1 MTTTTIILILSVAV
15 AVLTVV
21 VAVMVWLFVRKN
33 RELKKKNEVI
43 IREIYHSQNIIER
56 AVKHGVSRAALLTA
70 LLAWLLPQTAGAT
83 HVDDTWKY
91 QVSLN
96 GSNTIRI
103 QVPVYDQEGADC
115 WVSNGNLKV
124 TWDGVTKTCFHWQRN
139 GDTDSDSK
147 DIYIHF
153 STEVGGSFDITQGN
167 SGSHFT
173 MTQGGDYERLI
184 YRNGDGNTYTV
195 YAVWRVPYDM
205 LGKKLTFSWDV
216 ERDGNSRSKEKVSGL
231 NDEEIVMPS
240 APTVIHPQVTMSTM
254 SYSEAGKLELPWFMA
269 SDKIT
274 SLRYQ
279 YTDAYGIE
287 VREDLS
293 TKDNNGKIYLDATV
307 PHDNFT
313 IVVSYKDAD
322 NYDISNVSS
331 TTQNLAMIHAPVGLT
346 ATQLD
351 DGKAKVKVQ
360 LDWHVRFPSTDDLAA
375 SDFFEV
381 QRSLTGQEADFVT
394 LGTVPVVI
402 DAKDPHFTYTDST
415 IVSALVAEHL
425 TGGSSLTNLTYRVRR
440 MITQSWGWNHNC
452 AQRVETSVSG
462 LHLLRLKNYTATLT
476 DERSYSV
483 RVNWEYGSEPNAV
496 WDSRAK
502 LMMEVTMR
510 NNAGELVD
518 TKTYELSEDERNA
531 RQKTIDLSRTCV
543 KYDIRM
549 YVDPGTSP
557 LRSWDQP
564 DAIRIASVADWNT
577 FRSKV
582 QEAKGQ
588 YDVNAILCTD
598 ISTTASCGD
607 NGYPYRGT
615 FDGNGHTLT
624 VNIST
629 GNQYEAPFKFVKDA
643 TFRNLRTAGT
653 IKSSQK
659 FIGGIAARTDGNVVI
674 ENCRSSVTI
683 DGRISGDATNGGLVA
698 VYGGGGQLTITD
710 CLFDGVFTGYN
721 SFANGGFVGWSDG
734 KINIV
739 NGHFA
744 PSKIETRYTGCR
756 TWARMRDN
764 KNLTVTNSHF
774 TKSYDES
781 TTALHIIRSKADW
794 TVFRDSVQNALGKKD
809 VNALLDADLS
819 LTNDDIIG
827 YIDDY
832 NSCSYRGTFDG
843 NGHTL
848 NITLNKE
855 SHLFALFLDVTAS
868 TTIKNLRV
876 TGTVNGYYDVAALV
890 GNCSIDCTDLNID
903 HVHVSANV
911 TASATPAG
919 GFVGYV
925 NVNRKNCQINITDC
939 LYDGK
944 LTTNNWSPQTAGC
957 FIGNTDNPKD
967 RYGWHQ
973 TRVYERSSAQ
983 GPGKTGYGMNMWHGA
998 SGSIWAT
1005 RPWSDTDCCLSSH
1018 DFQEVPEDCRNITD
1032 QDTVIVRMNASM
1044 PGQWEKDGSGNA
1056 VPIISMTGARLLAA
1070 LGPCWQM
1077 TGGTVI
1083 PKTATV
1089 SVNPSALPDFYH
1101 EGTGRIDKVA
1111 HAETRQSSVVLTW
1124 TVDGGVVDY
1133 FRVYRRVEG
1142 TTEWGEP
1149 IADQIDKMGYED
1161 TTVSPLLKYEYKVVA
1176 VADCEGLHTSE
1187 TDVVKGSCKNTG
1199 RVSGYVRMNDGT
1211 SVAGIEVEIVPEGHS
1226 SDKTTVT
1233 TDDNGYFVADELS
1246 YYGGQSIT
1254 YTVTPVSG
1262 DNIKLERGSMPVTFD
1277 NKSNDETLPE
1287 FTITSGHRFSGY
1299 VMYEGTSIPVKGA
1312 RFRVDGHD
1320 VHNAAGDLVETA
1332 YDGSFSFR
1340 VLGGTRRIQAVMDG
1354 HTFTDGGYYKGSAGH
1369 NFTDDVAQIYFYDA
1383 TKVRLAGRVVGGD
1396 DQGSLPLQNN
1406 LSRNNLGDDLTMV
1419 FTLEG
1424 DNTSWLIYDNLN
1436 PTLSERT
1443 DSIMHTG
1450 GKHKT
1455 KYTVYR
1461 KRMEVKPDSVTGEY
1475 ELLLPPV
1482 RWKVQQV
1489 YCKGYATLFQDGQV
1503 SEVVDL
1509 TDCLN
1514 PRDSICEGY
1523 YTDVDEQTIYS
1534 PHETANAR
1542 YSRIYH
1548 APVEITYRQLGYD
1561 SFDYFGDR
1569 TYYATALDGTKA
1581 EVPLV
1586 YEGKIVAY
1594 KDSIVGYKDVITGYK
1609 DATTGNT
1616 IVFDENETHTPKLT
1630 ATDGVYTTARGWD
1643 ESTNSVYYEYYT
1655 YENLFDG
1662 DVNTKWNYYKYPAWF
1677 EFKTDKPVSVK
1688 QYTMT
1693 TVKYNGSSAGSCPKS
1708 WTLKARVDETD
1719 AWKTISA
1726 YEDGHM
1732 TDSEVKAFNFDVADQ
1747 GFYQYFRLE
1756 VTAPIRSNDNSQLA
1770 ELSLTCRGKEG
1781 IVPVPV
1787 YETQPI
1793 IEKFPITVGGV
1804 LYTFGHPVFSVERK
1818 YPIEISVG
1826 ERYIYNNDTRTGR
1839 EDRVSVGGGTVT
1851 VHNGMK
1857 NGLDQETVELNAEG
1871 QGIFYLMAE
1880 ATPRLLTG
1888 DDALRTVT
1896 MTLTQDGTTYEA
1908 EPLRGYVLNL
1918 FATGEGKDVLA
1929 SGTPLLIDIL
1939 RDPPGS
1945 GSSATLSKGSTL
1957 KLSYEVEMQFKGG
1970 LTLEFG
1976 YGTALDT
1983 YNGVVA
1989 AGKENGTI
1997 NGTDLTNLFSLDVIF
2012 SGAGKKAYA
2021 YTMNV
2026 DEDITTSSAPNMT
2039 GADADLYIGVVQNTV
2054 VTPMS
2059 TIRAIP
2065 DAMYQQMLGSKG
2077 GSIKGGTSQGDSITV
2092 KSKYGSMVEIAQG
2105 IGADGSLYHLV
2116 RDVSLGYGPQVTSQ
2130 FIHSQ
2135 KYITT
2140 ELLPKLVQEIRDLL
2154 FTGTRDEAVALANTT
2169 GKAVYWSKVAA
2180 DHKDFGTTGAYE
2192 MIKPTGKTG
2201 LKDEVLEKYNNMVL
2215 WIEMIMT
2222 NEREKLWAYDKVAN
2236 YDVDGGAAVTH
2247 SESFE
2252 SEYSQSQYISYPFTT
2267 ADYFETDGQSWK
2279 DRLSAAAGALLSQ
2292 PGLVSA
2298 ANALAKLINDKAN
2311 ATRKDDDNNV
2321 QRVHISFFG
2330 NDFQFGLKPVAEYS
2344 SIGTYGSQNNYSRK
2358 ESFNIVMGSKSH
2370 LSVDVFRVLT
2380 ETTDTTKVKDVSWLD
2395 VYHNVN
2401 FNEWAEIMK
2410 NHVKDGI
2417 SYEGVNY
2424 SKTIYPR
2431 SFVYRTRGGAT
2442 ANPWENARYTI
2453 AYQPGTLLD
2462 ERTKKIENP
2471 KITADRQSV
2480 SGVPYGETARFTI
2493 YLTNDSEDPEA
2504 AGRSLTTYTLYADDS
2519 SNPYGA
2525 KITCDGKPLDTDG
2538 RKIILSPGEVVTK
2551 VIEVSGG
2558 NAFDLEGLTIGI
2570 ASEEDWRQIY
2580 DELSLD
2586 VHYLHQAGPVNISLP
2601 GDKWVMNTNAQ
2612 YDKDRGWFMPV
2623 IIDGFDRHQ
2632 HNFDHIELQY
2642 KESLRGDDAWTNLCS
2657 YYADEALMKA
2667 ASGER
2672 EMIPENGNIEAHF
2685 YGEGTV
2691 MEKAYDLRAVL
2702 YCRNGNSFL
2711 TTASPI
2717 VSGVKD
2723 TRRPQLFGTP
2733 EPKDGLLGIGDNI
2746 IFNFTED
2753 IEYNYLN
2760 AITNFEVKGEV
2771 NKDNVSEAVSL
2782 QFTGNGSVESE
2793 AQRNFSGKDL
2803 TIDLMIC
2810 PDETGRDMP
2819 LFSHGTNGKKL
2830 QLWLT
2835 SDRKLKAIIDDQTF
2849 VSTDTIV
2856 KGGFT
2861 QVALSI
2867 SQADSIL
2874 TFYNG
2879 GKTIGQAKLTE
2890 PYNGTGRLIFGRTN
2904 ETDRSQSTFYSGR
2917 MMEARLWYRA
2927 MTGGEVGT
2935 TYGSRRLSGY
2945 EMGLVDY
2952 YPMNEGS
2959 GDYAVDHTQGANAQ
2973 LMGASWAMP
2982 RGWSLRLDNDGVA
2995 LKQQALARTAEQDYT
3010 MMFWF
3015 KTADA
3020 DGTLVSNGEG
3030 VANEAGAQNRFWL
3043 GFDDGTLAFRSN
3055 GMTVEAGSGY
3065 NDDQWHHY
3073 AMTVNRARGV
3083 ANIYVDQ
3090 ALKATFAPD
3099 SIGGISGGTPYI
3111 GACVLTA
3118 TDNTA
3123 NAPARSPLAAPTAA
3137 TGNIV
3142 DIGSLHADY
3151 VAQDGDVLTG
3161 TLGTNV
3167 KISVADG
3174 ATITF
3179 NGVTIKFPNTHTRTW
3194 AGITCSGDAT
3204 IVLSGENT
3212 VKGINAGYPGIHIAK
3227 GKTLTIKGDGSLT
3240 VSGTAGI
3247 GGGEELDCGNIV
3259 IEAGTINASGYNG
3272 GACIGGGKYGSCG
3285 NITITGGNITAEP
3298 GGGQGAGIGS
3308 GHYASCGN
3316 INITGGIINA
3326 TGDYNAAGIGGGWNG
3341 SCGDIT
3347 ITDGVTSLTAT
3358 KGEGATNSIGAGKN
3372 GSVGTI
3378 TIGGT
3383 VYSDGITESPYTFA
3397 PVKGISLNKTSTT
3410 LTVGSSETL
3419 TATVIPDNATDKSV
3433 TWATS
3438 NASVATVA
3446 DGMVTAVGPG
3456 TATITVTTV
3465 DGGYTATCTVT
3476 VTQPTTGVTLNKVNT
3491 TLAVGSTE
3499 TLTATVYPT
3508 DATDKSVTWKTSNAA
3523 VATVAN
3529 GTVTGVAP
3537 GIATITVTSSNGSTA
3552 TCEVTV
3558 IQPTTGVTLNK
3569 TSITLTA
3576 GSTERLT
3583 ATVAPDN
3590 ATDKSVTW
3598 TTSNANVA
3606 TVTDGVVYAVNA
3618 GTATITVTTTDGA
3631 KTATCEVIVRGTI
3644 VGQLTGNLDELC
3656 MFQQALPLTLIK
3668 AYATKSPQGDEAGLL
3683 TYLSFD
3689 RQERQKD
3696 NSIETVAYPWSKKI
3710 YLDDMGE
3717 VRYELD
3723 PVTKQATSTPVR
3735 DYVFV
3740 LSQDE
3745 VLRHITSE
3753 TAAPVVPYEELT
3765 NLKFSFAGKDNQ
3777 VLVGIDELTQ
3787 RINHRNI
3794 YVTLRDVEDKNGN
3807 AMASPQTACYYVNS
3821 SSLQWLANRVTR
3833 TVAYGAGEELYF
3845 GVENKSATSRT
3856 YTIENCPKWLTLD
3869 KYSDVVPAQDM
3880 VLVTAMVNPS
3890 LNVGSYDE
3898 IIYLTDEDGVK
3909 EPLYLSLTVEGE
3921 QPEWAEGISGDLLQ
3935 HSMNIAGRVLVN
3947 DEIDIDSRDIVGAFG
3962 RDGQCHGYA
3971 NISYSALTGE
3981 SNLYLTVYDNQASG
3995 RDLYFKLW
4003 QYSTGRELVLTPPAP
4018 ITFQN
4023 GTVLGTDE
4031 PVLFK
4036 AGTEY
4041 VQTFDLAAGW
4051 NWVSFNVAS
4060 EKLFNLGTLLDGL
4073 PWKEGDVLTDMN
4085 SDATLIYR
4093 DGHWLVSGGASV
4105 TSLSQKNAYAI
4116 MVHEPVKFPIA
4127 GNVIKQL
4134 DMRTIELKQGWNGI
4148 GYTPMLNL
4156 PIETALSDYYDK
4168 AQPGDVIKSHDQFA
4182 YFTVTGGVGRW
4193 KGSLEYMK
4201 PGEGYML
4208 LRKAESAT
4216 SFVYPFYEPGSTFI
4230 DEWSYSTARA
4240 AAPAR
4245 AKATMSVSAV
4255 VEGVEMQEG
4264 DRLVAFADGEVVGAA
4279 TAVSGET
4286 ADHTEPLYL
4295 SIEGDK
4301 QQGIWFAI
4309 ERDGEIVA
4317 ATSEQMTFTANAVI
4331 GSPDEPTKISF
4342 VQTDREDGKWY
4353 TVSGIQLLK
4362 QPTRSGVYIFNGKK
4376 VVIK

>member
-1 MTTTTIILILSVAV
+1 MMRGRLLRLAQDKPWQ
-15 AVLTVV
+15 VLGVLLLFS
-21 VAVMVWLFVRKN
+21 WLVP
-33 RELKKKNEVI
+33 
-43 IREIYHSQNIIER
+43 Y
-56 AVKHGVSRAALLTA
+56 G
-70 LLAWLLPQTAGAT
+70 AWAT
-83 HVDDTWKY
+83 HVDDAWKY

-115 WVSNGNLKV
+115 WVTNGNLKV
-124 TWDGVTKTCFHWQRN
+124 TWDGTTKTCFHWQRN

-147 DIYIHF
+147 DIYVHF

-173 MTQGGDYERLI
+173 MTQGGDYERQI
-184 YRNGDGNTYTV
+184 YRNNDGNTYTV

-216 ERDGNSRSKEKVSGL
+216 ERDGNSRSREKVSGL
-231 NDEEIVMPS
+231 NDVEIEMP
-240 APTVIHPQVTMSTM
+240 AAATVIHPQVTMSTM

-360 LDWHVRFPSTDDLAA
+360 LDWRVRFPSTDDLAA

-394 LGTVPVVI
+394 IGTVPVVI
-402 DAKDPHFTYTDST
+402 DAKDPHFAYTDST
-415 IVSALVAEHL
+415 IVNALIAEHL
-425 TGGSSLTNLTYRVRR
+425 TSGSSLPNLTYRVRR

-452 AQRVETSVSG
+452 AQRVETAVSG

-557 LRSWDQP
+557 LRSWDLP
-564 DAIRIASVADWNT
+564 DAMRIASAADWNT

-582 QEAKGQ
+582 QEAQGQ
-588 YDVNAILCTD
+588 YDVNAILCAD
-598 ISTTASCGD
+598 ISTVASCGD
-607 NGYPYRGT
+607 GNYPYRGT

-653 IKSSQK
+653 ITSSQK
-659 FIGGIAARTDGNVVI
+659 FIGGIVGQANGNVVI

-683 DGRISGDATNGGLVA
+683 SSTVSGDATNGGIVA
-698 VYGGGGQLTITD
+698 VKTTNGQLTITD
-710 CLFDGVFTGYN
+710 CLFDGAFTGSNCY
-721 SFANGGFVGWSDG
+721 ANGGFVGWGDG
-734 KINIV
+734 KIVIV
-739 NGHFA
+739 NSHFA
-744 PSKIETRYTGCR
+744 PSKIETQYSGCR
-756 TWARMRDN
+756 TWARMRN
-764 KNLTVTNSHF
+764 SANLTVTNSHF

-781 TTALHIIRSKADW
+781 TTNLYVIRSKADW
-794 TVFRDSVQNALGKKD
+794 KTFHDAVWNAMGEKD
-809 VNALLDADLS
+809 VNAVLDADLS
-819 LTNDDIIG
+819 LTTSDISYSG
-827 YIDDY
+827 D
-832 NSCSYRGTFDG
+832 YRGTFDG

-848 NITLNKE
+848 TIDFDRDDE
-855 SHLFALFLDVTAS
+855 FGLFHRVTSS
-868 TTIKNLRV
+868 TTIRNLRV
-876 TGTVNGYYDVAALV
+876 TGKVKGRFYYAALV
-890 GNCSIDCTDLNID
+890 GKCRDKCTDLNID
-903 HVHVSANV
+903 HVRVSADLSSNIEHNGNM
-911 TASATPAG
+911 G
-919 GFVGYV
+919 GFVGRV
-925 NVNRKNCQINITDC
+925 EKGTKVNITDC
-939 LYDGK
+939 LYDGNFV
-944 LTTNNWSPQTAGC
+944 TTLDFKAC
-957 FIGNTDNPKD
+957 FIAFGEQPNFYD
-967 RYGWHQ
+967 WHQ
-973 TRVYERSSAQ
+973 TRVYEHS
-983 GPGKTGYGMNMWHGA
+983 TGDDGGMYSMNNYIGQSPHNGGWNA
-998 SGSIWAT
+998 
-1005 RPWSDTDCCLSSH
+1005 WSDNDVCLSSH
-1018 DFQEVPEDCRNITD
+1018 NSKIGFEKVPEDCRNITD

-1070 LGPCWQM
+1070 LGPCWQL

-1187 TDVVKGSCKNTG
+1187 TGVVKGSCKNTG

-1211 SVAGIEVEIVPEGHS
+1211 SVAGIEVEIVPEGHEGN
-1226 SDKTTVT
+1226 KTTVT

-1254 YTVTPVSG
+1254 YTVTPVSR

-1277 NKSNDETLPE
+1277 AKSNDEQLPE
-1287 FTITSGHRFSGY
+1287 FIVTSGHRFSGY

-1514 PRDSICEGY
+1514 PRDSIFEGY

-1548 APVEITYRQLGYD
+1548 APVEITYRQLNYD

-1581 EVPLV
+1581 EVPL
-1586 YEGKIVAY
+1586 AY
-1594 KDSIVGYKDVITGYK
+1594 Q
-1609 DATTGNT
+1609 
-1616 IVFDENETHTPKLT
+1616 
-1630 ATDGVYTTARGWD
+1630 
-1643 ESTNSVYYEYYT
+1643 
-1655 YENLFDG
+1655 
-1662 DVNTKWNYYKYPAWF
+1662 
-1677 EFKTDKPVSVK
+1677 DK
-1688 QYTMT
+1688 
-1693 TVKYNGSSAGSCPKS
+1693 A
-1708 WTLKARVDETD
+1708 
-1719 AWKTISA
+1719 
-1726 YEDGHM
+1726 
-1732 TDSEVKAFNFDVADQ
+1732 EV
-1747 GFYQYFRLE
+1747 LH
-1756 VTAPIRSNDNSQLA
+1756 
-1770 ELSLTCRGKEG
+1770 
-1781 IVPVPV
+1781 
-1787 YETQPI
+1787 
-1793 IEKFPITVGGV
+1793 
-1804 LYTFGHPVFSVERK
+1804 YTFGHPVFSVARK

-1826 ERYIYNNDTRTGR
+1826 ERYIYNNDARTGMV
-1839 EDRVSVGGGTVT
+1839 DRVSVSGGTVT

-1857 NGLDQETVELNAEG
+1857 NGLDQETVELDADG
-1871 QGIFYLMAE
+1871 KGAFYMMVE
-1880 ATPRLLTG
+1880 ATPRLLT
-1888 DDALRTVT
+1888 DKDALRTVT

-1908 EPLRGYVLNL
+1908 EPLQGYVLNL

-1945 GSSATLSKGSTL
+1945 GSSATLSKGSAL
-1957 KLSYEVEMQFKGG
+1957 KLAYDVDMQFKGG

-2012 SGAGKKAYA
+2012 SGAGKKGYA

-2026 DEDITTSSAPNMT
+2026 DEDITTSSAPNMV
-2039 GADADLYIGVVQNTV
+2039 GADADLYIGVVQNMV
-2054 VTPMS
+2054 VQPMS
-2059 TIRAIP
+2059 TIRAIT
-2065 DAMYQQMLGSKG
+2065 DEMYQKMLAREG
-2077 GSIKGGTSQGDSITV
+2077 GSINVGTTNGDSIMV

-2105 IGADGSLYHLV
+2105 TGADGSLYHLV
-2116 RDVSLGYGPQVTSQ
+2116 RDVSLGYGPQMDSH

-2140 ELLPKLVQEIRDLL
+2140 ELLPRLAQEIRDLL

-2201 LKDEVLEKYNNMVL
+2201 LKDEVLQKYNNMVL
-2215 WIEMIMT
+2215 WIEMIMV

-2236 YDVDGGAAVTH
+2236 YDVDGGAAVNH
-2247 SESFE
+2247 SEAFE

-2311 ATRKDDDNNV
+2311 ATKEDDDHNV

-2358 ESFNIVMGSKSH
+2358 ESFNLVMGSKSH

-2417 SYEGVNY
+2417 SYEGIDY
-2424 SKTIYPR
+2424 SKAIYPR

-2493 YLTNDSEDPEA
+2493 YLTNDSEYPEA

-2601 GDKWVMNTNAQ
+2601 GDKWVMNTYAQ

-2711 TTASPI
+2711 TSASPI

-2782 QFTGNGSVESE
+2782 QFTGQGSVESE

-2803 TIDLMIC
+2803 TIDLMIR

-2867 SQADSIL
+2867 SQADSTL

-2982 RGWSLRLDNDGVA
+2982 RGWSLRLENEGVA
-2995 LKQQALARTAEQDYT
+2995 LTQQALARTAEQDYT

-3020 DGTLVSNGEG
+3020 DGTLVSNGSGEKD
-3030 VANEAGAQNRFWL
+3030 EAGAENRFWL

-3090 ALKATFAPD
+3090 TLRATFSPD
-3099 SIGGISGGTPYI
+3099 SLGGISGGTPVI
-3111 GACVLTA
+3111 GGCVA
-3118 TDNTA
+3118 GITDNTA
-3123 NAPARSPLAAPTAA
+3123 NAPARASLAAPTAE
-3137 TGNIV
+3137 TGNTV
-3142 DIGSLHADY
+3142 DLATLTDDY
-3151 VAQDGDVLTG
+3151 EAKDGDVLTG
-3161 TLGTNV
+3161 TLGANV
-3167 KISVADG
+3167 KISIADG
-3174 ATITF
+3174 ATVTL
-3179 NGVTIKFPNTHTRTW
+3179 NGVIVNGTDNGSYRW
-3194 AGITCSGDAT
+3194 AGINSEGNAT
-3204 IVLSGENT
+3204 IILEGTNS
-3212 VKGINAGYPGIHIAK
+3212 VKGFYNKYPGIHIAT

-3240 VSGTAGI
+3240 ASSNGYACGIGCGYEGINAGNIVIEGGTITATGGYGCAGI
-3247 GGGEELDCGNIV
+3247 GGGIHGSSCGDITITGGYIDATGGYYNTG
-3259 IEAGTINASGYNG
+3259 AGAAGIGSGN
-3272 GACIGGGKYGSCG
+3272 YGSSCG
-3285 NITITGGNITAEP
+3285 NITITGGTITA
-3298 GGGQGAGIGS
+3298 
-3308 GHYASCGN
+3308 
-3316 INITGGIINA
+3316 TGGN
-3326 TGDYNAAGIGGGWNG
+3326 NSSAGIGGGVSG

-3347 ITDGVTSLTAT
+3347 ITDGVTSVTAK
-3358 KGEGATNSIGAGKN
+3358 KGNYAPNSIGAG
-3372 GSVGTI
+3372 GGGTSGTV
-3378 TIGGT
+3378 TIGGIVT
-3383 VYSDGITESPYTFA
+3383 GNITESPYTYA
-3397 PVKGISLNKTSTT
+3397 PVHPVTDVSLNKTSTK
-3410 LTVGSSETL
+3410 LIVGSSETL
-3419 TATVIPDNATDKSV
+3419 TATITPTNATNKNV
-3433 TWATS
+3433 TWKTS
-3438 NASVATVA
+3438 NADVATVA
-3446 DGMVTAVGPG
+3446 DGTVTAVGPG
-3456 TATITVTTV
+3456 TATITVTSV
-3465 DGGYTATCTVT
+3465 DGPSATCT
-3476 VTQPTTGVTLNKVNT
+3476 
-3491 TLAVGSTE
+3491 
-3499 TLTATVYPT
+3499 
-3508 DATDKSVTWKTSNAA
+3508 
-3523 VATVAN
+3523 
-3529 GTVTGVAP
+3529 
-3537 GIATITVTSSNGSTA
+3537 
-3552 TCEVTV
+3552 VTV

-3569 TSITLTA
+3569 TNTTLA
-3576 GSTERLT
+3576 VGSTEMLT
-3583 ATVAPDN
+3583 ATVYPPN

-3598 TTSNANVA
+3598 TTSNAAVA
-3606 TVTDGVVYAVNA
+3606 TVADGVVTGVAP
-3618 GTATITVTTTDGA
+3618 GTATITVTSSDGS
-3631 KTATCEVIVRGTI
+3631 TATCEVTVIHPVTGVSLNTTSITLIMGSIERLTATIAPANATDKSVAWTTSNANVAMVTDGIVTAVAPGTATITVITNDGGKTATCI
-3644 VGQLTGNLDELC
+3644 VTVTIEGLVSDLTGNIDELC

-3668 AYATKSPQGDEAGLL
+3668 AYATKSPQGDEAGLM

-3696 NSIETVAYPWSKKI
+3696 NDIETVAYPWSKKI
-3710 YLDDMGE
+3710 YLDDRGE

-3723 PVTKQATSTPVR
+3723 PVTKQVTSTPVR
-3735 DYVFV
+3735 DYLFV
-3740 LSQDE
+3740 AAQDE
-3745 VLRHITSE
+3745 ILRHITNE

-3765 NLKFSFAGKDNQ
+3765 NLKFSFSGKDNQ

-3787 RINHRNI
+3787 RINRRNI

-3821 SSLQWLANRVTR
+3821 SSLQWVANRVAR
-3833 TVAYGAGEELYF
+3833 TVAYGAGEGIYL
-3845 GVENKSATSRT
+3845 GVENKSATSYT

-3869 KYSDVVPAQDM
+3869 TYSDVVPAQDM

-4031 PVLFK
+4031 PVLFR

-4093 DGHWLVSGGASV
+4093 SGHWLVSGGASV

-4208 LRKAESAT
+4208 LRKTDANT

-4264 DRLVAFADGEVVGAA
+4264 DRLVAFADGEMVGTA

-4295 SIEGDK
+4295 SIEGDA
-4301 QQGIWFAI
+4301 QTGIWFAI

-4353 TVSGIQLLK
+4353 TVSGIQLPK
-4362 QPTRSGVYIFNGKK
+4362 RPTQSGVYIFNGKK
-4376 VVIK
+4376 VVVK

>member
-1 MTTTTIILILSVAV
+1 MSMNTKRRMMRGRLLRLAQDKPWQALMTSGGSAR
-15 AVLTVV
+15 
-21 VAVMVWLFVRKN
+21 W
-33 RELKKKNEVI
+33 
-43 IREIYHSQNIIER
+43 S
-56 AVKHGVSRAALLTA
+56 AALLLA
-70 LLAWLLPQTAGAT
+70 LFAWLMPQGAWAT

-173 MTQGGDYERLI
+173 MTQGGDYERQI
-184 YRNGDGNTYTV
+184 YRNNDGNTYTV

-205 LGKKLTFSWDV
+205 LGKTLKFTWDV
-216 ERDGNSRSKEKVSGL
+216 ERDGNSRSREKVSGL
-231 NDEEIVMPS
+231 NDVEIDMP
-240 APTVIHPQVTMSTM
+240 AAATVVHPQVTMSTM

-287 VREDLS
+287 VREDLP
-293 TKDNNGKIYLDATV
+293 TKDNSGTIYLDATV
-307 PHDNFT
+307 PHDNFA

-360 LDWHVRFPSTDDLAA
+360 LDWHVRYPSTDDLAA

-415 IVSALVAEHL
+415 IVGALVAEHL

-452 AQRVETSVSG
+452 AQRVQTSVSG

-483 RVNWEYGSEPNAV
+483 RVNWDYANEPNAV

-502 LMMEVTMR
+502 LMMVVTMR

-518 TKTYELSEDERNA
+518 TKTYELTDEERSA
-531 RQKTIDLSRTCV
+531 RTKTIDLSRTCV

-557 LRSWDQP
+557 LRSWDLP
-564 DAIRIASVADWNT
+564 DAMRIASVADWNT
-577 FRSKV
+577 FVNKV
-582 QEAKGQ
+582 KEANGQ
-588 YDVNAILCTD
+588 YDVNAVLCAD
-598 ISTTASCGD
+598 ITTSNYCGAD
-607 NGYPYRGT
+607 GATYRGT

-624 VNIST
+624 FNRSGWT
-629 GNQYEAPFKFVKDA
+629 SQYIAPFRLVRDA
-643 TFRNLRTAGT
+643 TIRNLHTAGT
-653 IKSSQK
+653 IGSNQK
-659 FIGGIAARTDGNVVI
+659 FIGGIVGQADGNVVI
-674 ENCRSSVTI
+674 ENCQSSVN
-683 DGRISGDATNGGLVA
+683 ISSTVNGDATNGGIVA
-698 VYGGGGQLTITD
+698 VKTANGQLTITD
-710 CLFDGVFTGYN
+710 CLFDGSFTGSSCY
-721 SFANGGFVGWSDG
+721 ANGGFVGWGDG
-734 KINIV
+734 KIVIV

-744 PSKIETRYTGCR
+744 PSKIETQYTGCR
-756 TWARMRDN
+756 TWARMRDSN
-764 KNLTVTNSHF
+764 NLSITNSHF

-781 TTALHIIRSKADW
+781 TSDLYIIRSKDDW
-794 TVFRDSVQNALGKKD
+794 TTFKNAAKSANGKKD
-809 VNALLDADLS
+809 VNGLLDTDLS
-819 LTNDDIIG
+819 LTNADMIG
-827 YIDDY
+827 SYY
-832 NSCSYRGTFDG
+832 EYAYRGTFDG

-848 NITLNKE
+848 NFTLE
-855 SHLFALFLDVTAS
+855 SSETYALGLFRYVTGSA
-868 TTIKNLRV
+868 TFKNLRV
-876 TGTVNGYYDVAALV
+876 TGSVKSSYDNNHTVSTLV
-890 GNCSIDCTDLNID
+890 GHCDYKCTNLNID
-903 HVHVSANV
+903 HVYVSADV
-911 TASATPAG
+911 STSG
-919 GFVGYV
+919 GYIGGLLGGTWNMDCKV
-925 NVNRKNCQINITDC
+925 NISDC

-944 LTTNNWSPQTAGC
+944 FNTYYDASC
-957 FIGNTDNPKD
+957 FIAQAHIYTANL
-967 RYGWHQ
+967 HQ
-973 TRVYERSSAQ
+973 TRMYERSSTQ
-983 GPGKTGYGMNMWHGA
+983 ISPQHYCMNNWYGKNGKYYMDR
-998 SGSIWAT
+998 S
-1005 RPWSDTDCCLSSH
+1005 WSDTDCSLSSH
-1018 DFQEVPEDCRNITD
+1018 AFEEVPEDCRNITD
-1032 QDTVIVRMNASM
+1032 QNKVIELMNASL

-1056 VPIISMTGARLLAA
+1056 VPIIGMTSARLQKAF
-1070 LGPCWQM
+1070 GPGWQIVS
-1077 TGGTVI
+1077 GKVV

-1089 SVNPSALPDFYH
+1089 DVNPSALPDFYH

-1124 TVDGGVVDY
+1124 TTDDGVVDY
-1133 FRVYRRVEG
+1133 FEVYRRMEG
-1142 TTEWGEP
+1142 ATDWGKP
-1149 IADQIDKMGYED
+1149 IATGIDKMGYED

-1187 TDVVKGSCKNTG
+1187 TDVVKGYCKNTG

-1211 SVAGIEVEIVPEGHS
+1211 SVAGIQVEVTPKAHESGATI
-1226 SDKTTVT
+1226 VT

-1246 YYGGQSIT
+1246 YYGGQSVT
-1254 YTVTPVSG
+1254 YNVTPVG
-1262 DNIKLERGSMPVTFD
+1262 ADNVKLERGTMPVTFD
-1277 NKSNDETLPE
+1277 GKSNDETLPD
-1287 FTITSGHRFSGY
+1287 FIITNGHRFSGY

-1320 VHNAAGDLVETA
+1320 VHDAAGKLVETA
-1332 YDGSFSFR
+1332 FDGSFSFR

-1354 HTFTDGGYYKGSAGH
+1354 HTFTDGGYYKGTAGH
-1369 NFTDDVAQIYFYDA
+1369 YFTDDVAQIYFYDQ

-1396 DQGSLPLQNN
+1396 DQGRLPLENN
-1406 LSRNNLGDDLTMV
+1406 LSRNNLGDNLTMV

-1436 PTLSERT
+1436 PTLAERT
-1443 DSIMHTG
+1443 DSVIHSG
-1450 GKHKT
+1450 GRHKT
-1455 KYTVYR
+1455 RFTVQR

-1482 RWKVQQV
+1482 RWKVTQI
-1489 YCKGYATLFQDGQV
+1489 YCKGHATLFQDGQV

-1514 PRDSICEGY
+1514 PRDSIFEGY

-1548 APVEITYRQLGYD
+1548 APVEITYRQLNYD

-1581 EVPLV
+1581 EVPL
-1586 YEGKIVAY
+1586 AY
-1594 KDSIVGYKDVITGYK
+1594 Q
-1609 DATTGNT
+1609 
-1616 IVFDENETHTPKLT
+1616 
-1630 ATDGVYTTARGWD
+1630 
-1643 ESTNSVYYEYYT
+1643 
-1655 YENLFDG
+1655 
-1662 DVNTKWNYYKYPAWF
+1662 
-1677 EFKTDKPVSVK
+1677 DK
-1688 QYTMT
+1688 
-1693 TVKYNGSSAGSCPKS
+1693 A
-1708 WTLKARVDETD
+1708 
-1719 AWKTISA
+1719 
-1726 YEDGHM
+1726 
-1732 TDSEVKAFNFDVADQ
+1732 EV
-1747 GFYQYFRLE
+1747 LH
-1756 VTAPIRSNDNSQLA
+1756 
-1770 ELSLTCRGKEG
+1770 
-1781 IVPVPV
+1781 
-1787 YETQPI
+1787 
-1793 IEKFPITVGGV
+1793 
-1804 LYTFGHPVFSVERK
+1804 YTFGHPVFSVARK

-1826 ERYIYNNDTRTGR
+1826 ERYIYNNDTRTGMV
-1839 EDRVSVGGGTVT
+1839 DRVSVGGGTVT

-1857 NGLDQETVELNAEG
+1857 NGLDQETVELDADG
-1871 QGIFYLMAE
+1871 KGAFYMMVE
-1880 ATPRLLTG
+1880 ATPRLLT
-1888 DDALRTVT
+1888 DKDALHTVT

-1908 EPLRGYVLNL
+1908 EPLQGYVLNL

-1929 SGTPLLIDIL
+1929 TGTPLLIDIL

-1945 GSSATLSKGSTL
+1945 GSSATLSKGSAL
-1957 KLSYEVEMQFKGG
+1957 KLAYDVDMQFKGG

-1976 YGTALDT
+1976 FGTDLTT
-1983 YNGVVA
+1983 YSGVVA
-1989 AGKENGTI
+1989 AGDENGKI
-1997 NGTDLTNLFSLDVIF
+1997 NSTEINNLFSLDVIF
-2012 SGAGKKAYA
+2012 SGAGKKGYS

-2026 DEDITTSSAPNMT
+2026 DEDITTSSAPNMV
-2039 GADADLYIGVVQNTV
+2039 GADADLYIGVVQNMV
-2054 VTPMS
+2054 VQPMS
-2059 TIRAIP
+2059 TIRAIT
-2065 DAMYQQMLGSKG
+2065 DEMYQKMLAREG
-2077 GSIKGGTSQGDSITV
+2077 GSINVGTTNGDSIMV

-2105 IGADGSLYHLV
+2105 TGADGSLYHLV
-2116 RDVSLGYGPQVTSQ
+2116 RDVSLGYGPQMDSH

-2140 ELLPKLVQEIRDLL
+2140 ELLPRLAQEIRDLL

-2201 LKDEVLEKYNNMVL
+2201 LKDEVLQKYNNMVL
-2215 WIEMIMT
+2215 WIEMIMV

-2236 YDVDGGAAVTH
+2236 YDVDGGAAVSH
-2247 SESFE
+2247 SEAFE

-2267 ADYFETDGQSWK
+2267 ADYFETDGQGWR
-2279 DRLSAAAGALLSQ
+2279 DRLSAAGGALLSQ
-2292 PGLVSA
+2292 PGLVTA
-2298 ANALAKLINDKAN
+2298 AKALANLINEKAN
-2311 ATRKDDDNNV
+2311 ATERGDNGNE

-2330 NDFQFGLKPVAEYS
+2330 SDFQFGLTPVAEYS
-2344 SIGTYGSQNNYSRK
+2344 STGTYGSQNNYSRK

-2401 FNEWAEIMK
+2401 FNEWTEIMK

-2424 SKTIYPR
+2424 SKTIYPH

-2601 GDKWVMNTNAQ
+2601 GDKWVMNTYAQ

-2782 QFTGNGSVESE
+2782 QFTGQGSVESE

-2803 TIDLMIC
+2803 TIDLMIR

-2861 QVALSI
+2861 QVAVSI
-2867 SQADSIL
+2867 SQADSTL

-2890 PYNGTGRLIFGRTN
+2890 AYNGTGRLIFGRTN
-2904 ETDRSQSTFYSGR
+2904 ETDRSQSTYYSGR

-2935 TYGSRRLSGY
+2935 TYGSQRLTGY

-2952 YPMNEGS
+2952 YPMNEGT
-2959 GDYAVDHTQGANAQ
+2959 GDYALDKTQGANAQ

-2982 RGWSLRLDNDGVA
+2982 RGWSLSMDNGGVA

-3043 GFDDGTLAFRSN
+3043 GFDGGTLAFRSN

-3065 NDDQWHHY
+3065 NDNQWHHY

-3212 VKGINAGYPGIHIAK
+3212 VKGMNENYPGIYIAK

-3240 VSGTAGI
+3240 VSGSGGGAGI
-3247 GGGEELDCGNIV
+3247 GCCKKLDCGNIV
-3259 IEAGTINASGYNG
+3259 IEAGTINAMGYH
-3272 GACIGGGKYGSCG
+3272 GAGIGGGEYGSCG
-3285 NITITGGNITAEP
+3285 DITITGGIINATNTMWS
-3298 GGGQGAGIGS
+3298 AGIGS
-3308 GHYASCGN
+3308 GYSASCGN
-3316 INITGGIINA
+3316 ISITGGIINA
-3326 TGDYNAAGIGGGWNG
+3326 TGGYRAAGIGSGEYG
-3341 SCGDIT
+3341 SCGNVT
-3347 ITDGVTSLTAT
+3347 ITNGVYSVTAT
-3358 KGEGATNSIGAGKN
+3358 KGGGQVSNSIGAGN
-3372 GSVGTI
+3372 DGSVGTI

-3446 DGMVTAVGPG
+3446 DGMVTAVAPG
-3456 TATITVTTV
+3456 SATITVTAN
-3465 DGGYTATCTVT
+3465 DGSGVTATCTVT

-3491 TLAVGSTE
+3491 TLAVGSSE
-3499 TLTATVYPT
+3499 TLTATVYPL
-3508 DATDKSVTWKTSNAA
+3508 DATDKSVMWKTSNAA

-3529 GTVTGVAP
+3529 GTVTAVAP
-3537 GIATITVTSSNGSTA
+3537 GTATITVTSSNGSTA

-3569 TSITLTA
+3569 TSTTLTA

-3631 KTATCEVIVRGTI
+3631 KTATCEVTVRGTI

-3656 MFQQALPLTLIK
+3656 MFAQALPLTLIK

-3740 LSQDE
+3740 GSADE
-3745 VLRHITSE
+3745 ILRRITSE

-3821 SSLQWLANRVTR
+3821 SSMQWLTNRLLQK
-3833 TVAYGAGEELYF
+3833 VAYGAGEELYF

-3869 KYSDVVPAQDM
+3869 AYSDVVPAQSM
-3880 VLVTAMVNPS
+3880 VVITATVNRS

-3921 QPEWAEGISGDLLQ
+3921 QPEWAENISGDLLQ

-3947 DEIDIDSRDIVGAFG
+3947 DEIDIDARDIVGVFAQDG
-3962 RDGQCHGYA
+3962 RCHGFA

-3981 SNLYLTVYDNQASG
+3981 SNIYLTVYDNQASG
-3995 RDLYFKLW
+3995 RALTFKLW

-4031 PVLFK
+4031 PVLFR

-4060 EKLFNLGTLLDGL
+4060 ERLFNLGNLLDGL

-4093 DGHWLVSGGASV
+4093 SGHWLVSGGASV

-4208 LRKAESAT
+4208 LRKADTNT

-4264 DRLVAFADGEVVGAA
+4264 DRLVAFADGEMVGSEELRVKSEEFASA
-4279 TAVSGET
+4279 Q
-4286 ADHTEPLYL
+4286 PLFYL
-4295 SIEGDK
+4295 SIGGDV
-4301 QQGIWFAI
+4301 QTGIWFAI

-4353 TVSGIQLLK
+4353 TVSGIQLPK
-4362 QPTRSGVYIFNGKK
+4362 RPTQSGVYIFNGKK

>member
-1 MTTTTIILILSVAV
+1 MSMNTKRRMMRGRLLRLAQDKPWQALMTCGGSAR
-15 AVLTVV
+15 
-21 VAVMVWLFVRKN
+21 W
-33 RELKKKNEVI
+33 
-43 IREIYHSQNIIER
+43 S
-56 AVKHGVSRAALLTA
+56 AALLLA
-70 LLAWLLPQTAGAT
+70 LFAWLVPQGAWAT

-147 DIYIHF
+147 DIYVHF

-173 MTQGGDYERLI
+173 MTQGGDYERQI
-184 YRNGDGNTYTV
+184 YRNNDGNTYTV

-216 ERDGNSRSKEKVSGL
+216 ERDGNSRSREKVSGF
-231 NDEEIVMPS
+231 NDVEIDIP
-240 APTVIHPQVTMSTM
+240 AAANVIHPQVTMSTM
-254 SYSEAGKLELPWFMA
+254 SYSWEGKLELPWFMA

-287 VREDLS
+287 VREDLPI
-293 TKDNNGKIYLDATV
+293 KDNSGTIYLDATV
-307 PHDNFT
+307 PHDNFA

-331 TTQNLAMIHAPVGLT
+331 TTQNLAMIHAPVDLT

-394 LGTVPVVI
+394 IGTVPVVI
-402 DAKDPHFTYTDST
+402 DAKDPHFAYTDST
-415 IVSALVAEHL
+415 IVNALIAEHL
-425 TGGSSLTNLTYRVRR
+425 TGGTSLTNLTYRVRR
-440 MITQSWGWNHNC
+440 MVTQSWGWDHNC
-452 AQRVETSVSG
+452 AQRVQTTVSG

-518 TKTYELSEDERNA
+518 TKTYELTDEERSA
-531 RQKTIDLSRTCV
+531 RTKTIDLSRTCV

-564 DAIRIASVADWNT
+564 DAMRIKSVADWNT

-582 QEAKGQ
+582 QEAQGQ
-588 YDVNAILCTD
+588 YDVNAVLMAD

-653 IKSSQK
+653 ISSSQK
-659 FIGGIAARTDGNVVI
+659 FIGGIVGQADGNVTI

-683 DGRISGDATNGGLVA
+683 NSSVNGDATNGGLVA
-698 VYGGGGQLTITD
+698 VKTANGQLTITD
-710 CLFDGVFTGYN
+710 CLFDGAFTGSNCY
-721 SFANGGFVGWSDG
+721 ANGGLVGWGDG
-734 KINIV
+734 KIVIV
-739 NGHFA
+739 NSHFA
-744 PSKIETRYTGCR
+744 PSKIETQYSGCR
-756 TWARMRDN
+756 TWARMRDS

-781 TTALHIIRSKADW
+781 TTNLYVIRSKADW
-794 TVFRDSVQNALGKKD
+794 TNFRSEINKAKGEKD
-809 VNALLDADLS
+809 VNAVLDADLS
-819 LTNDDIIG
+819 LTTSDIIG
-827 YIDDY
+827 YKFA
-832 NSCSYRGTFDG
+832 YRGTFDG

-848 NITLNKE
+848 NLTFNVEDNREYI
-855 SHLFALFLDVTAS
+855 ALFNNVKAS
-868 TTIKNLRV
+868 TTIKNLRL
-876 TGTVNGYYDVAALV
+876 TGTVNGYANVAALV
-890 GNCSIDCTDLNID
+890 GFCESGCTDLNID
-903 HVHVSANV
+903 HVRVSADLSSKIEHNGFM
-911 TASATPAG
+911 G
-919 GFVGYV
+919 GFVGRV
-925 NVNRKNCQINITDC
+925 GKGTKVNITDC
-939 LYDGK
+939 LYDGNFV
-944 LTTNNWSPQTAGC
+944 TTLDFKAC
-957 FIGNTDNPKD
+957 FIAFGDQPNFYD
-967 RYGWHQ
+967 WHQ
-973 TRVYERSSAQ
+973 TRVYEHS
-983 GPGKTGYGMNMWHGA
+983 TGDDGGMYSMNNYIGQSPHNGGWNA
-998 SGSIWAT
+998 
-1005 RPWSDTDCCLSSH
+1005 WSDNDVCLSSH
-1018 DFQEVPEDCRNITD
+1018 NSKIGFEKVPEDCRNITKA
-1032 QDTVIVRMNASM
+1032 DTVLARMNASL
-1044 PGQWEKDGSGNA
+1044 PGQWMKDGSGNA

-1070 LGPCWQM
+1070 LGPGWQM

-1124 TVDGGVVDY
+1124 TTDDGVVDY
-1133 FRVYRRVEG
+1133 FEVYRRMEG
-1142 TTEWGEP
+1142 ATDWGKP
-1149 IADQIDKMGYED
+1149 IATGIDKMGYED

-1211 SVAGIEVEIVPEGHS
+1211 SVAGIEVEVTPQAHEGGA
-1226 SDKTTVT
+1226 TIVT

-1254 YTVTPVSG
+1254 YNVTPVGG
-1262 DNIKLERGSMPVTFD
+1262 DNIKLERGTMPVTFD
-1277 NKSNDETLPE
+1277 AKSNDEQLPE
-1287 FTITSGHRFSGY
+1287 FIVTSGHRFSGY

-1320 VHNAAGDLVETA
+1320 VHDAAGKLVETA
-1332 YDGSFSFR
+1332 FDGSFSFR

-1354 HTFTDGGYYKGSAGH
+1354 HTFANDGYYKGAAGH

-1443 DSIMHTG
+1443 DSIMHAG

-1461 KRMEVKPDSVTGEY
+1461 KRMEVKPDPVTGEY

-1514 PRDSICEGY
+1514 PRDSIFEGY

-1548 APVEITYRQLGYD
+1548 APVEITYRQLNYD

-1581 EVPLV
+1581 EVPL
-1586 YEGKIVAY
+1586 AY
-1594 KDSIVGYKDVITGYK
+1594 Q
-1609 DATTGNT
+1609 
-1616 IVFDENETHTPKLT
+1616 
-1630 ATDGVYTTARGWD
+1630 
-1643 ESTNSVYYEYYT
+1643 
-1655 YENLFDG
+1655 
-1662 DVNTKWNYYKYPAWF
+1662 
-1677 EFKTDKPVSVK
+1677 DK
-1688 QYTMT
+1688 
-1693 TVKYNGSSAGSCPKS
+1693 A
-1708 WTLKARVDETD
+1708 
-1719 AWKTISA
+1719 
-1726 YEDGHM
+1726 
-1732 TDSEVKAFNFDVADQ
+1732 EV
-1747 GFYQYFRLE
+1747 LH
-1756 VTAPIRSNDNSQLA
+1756 
-1770 ELSLTCRGKEG
+1770 
-1781 IVPVPV
+1781 
-1787 YETQPI
+1787 
-1793 IEKFPITVGGV
+1793 
-1804 LYTFGHPVFSVERK
+1804 YTFDYPVFSVARK

-1857 NGLDQETVELNAEG
+1857 NGLDQETVELDADG
-1871 QGIFYLMAE
+1871 KGAFYMMVE
-1880 ATPRLLTG
+1880 ATPRLLT
-1888 DDALRTVT
+1888 DKDALHTVT

-1908 EPLRGYVLNL
+1908 EPLQGYVLNL

-1929 SGTPLLIDIL
+1929 TGTPLLIDIL

-1945 GSSATLSKGSTL
+1945 GSSATLSKGSAL
-1957 KLSYEVEMQFKGG
+1957 KLAYDVDMQFKGG

-1976 YGTALDT
+1976 FGTDLTT
-1983 YNGVVA
+1983 YSGVVA
-1989 AGKENGTI
+1989 AGDENGKI
-1997 NGTDLTNLFSLDVIF
+1997 NSTEINNLFSLDVIF
-2012 SGAGKKAYA
+2012 SGAGKKGYS

-2026 DEDITTSSAPNMT
+2026 DEDITTSSAPNMV
-2039 GADADLYIGVVQNTV
+2039 GADADLYIGVVQNMV
-2054 VTPMS
+2054 VQPMS
-2059 TIRAIP
+2059 TIRAIT
-2065 DAMYQQMLGSKG
+2065 DEMYRKMLAREG
-2077 GSIKGGTSQGDSITV
+2077 GSINVGTTNGDSIMV

-2105 IGADGSLYHLV
+2105 TGADGSLYHLV
-2116 RDVSLGYGPQVTSQ
+2116 RDVSLGYGPQMDSH

-2140 ELLPKLVQEIRDLL
+2140 ELLPRLAQEIRDML

-2192 MIKPTGKTG
+2192 MIRPTGKTG

-2215 WIEMIMT
+2215 WIEMIMV

-2236 YDVDGGAAVTH
+2236 YDVDGGAAVSH
-2247 SESFE
+2247 SEAFE

-2267 ADYFETDGQSWK
+2267 ADYFETDGQGWR
-2279 DRLSAAAGALLSQ
+2279 DRVSAAGGALLSQ
-2292 PGLVSA
+2292 PGLVTA
-2298 ANALAKLINDKAN
+2298 AKALANLINEKAN
-2311 ATRKDDDNNV
+2311 ATERGDNGNE

-2330 NDFQFGLKPVAEYS
+2330 SDFQFGLTPVAEYS
-2344 SIGTYGSQNNYSRK
+2344 STGTYGSQNNYSRK

-2424 SKTIYPR
+2424 SKTIYPH

-2442 ANPWENARYTI
+2442 ANPWENARYTT
-2453 AYQPGTLLD
+2453 AYLPGTLLD

-2782 QFTGNGSVESE
+2782 QFTGQGSVESE

-2803 TIDLMIC
+2803 TIDLMIR

-2835 SDRKLKAIIDDQTF
+2835 SDRKLKAIIDEQTF

-2867 SQADSIL
+2867 SQADSTL

-2982 RGWSLRLDNDGVA
+2982 RGWSLSLDNGGVA

-3065 NDDQWHHY
+3065 NDNQWHHY

-3174 ATITF
+3174 ATVTF
-3179 NGVTIKFPNTHTRTW
+3179 NGVTIDFPYAWAWGW

-3204 IVLSGENT
+3204 IILSGTNT
-3212 VKGINAGYPGIHIAK
+3212 VEGMNADHPGIHIAK
-3227 GKTLTIKGDGSLT
+3227 GKTLTIKGEGSLT
-3240 VSGTAGI
+3240 VSGGNRAAGI
-3247 GGGEELDCGNIV
+3247 GGGAKLDCGNIV
-3259 IEAGTINASGYNG
+3259 IEAGTINASSYGG
-3272 GACIGGGKYGSCG
+3272 GAGIGGGDYGSCG
-3285 NITITGGNITAEP
+3285 NITITGGNITAKP

-3308 GHYASCGN
+3308 GYGASCGN

-3326 TGDYNAAGIGGGWNG
+3326 TGGYRAAGIGGGWYG

-3358 KGEGATNSIGAGKN
+3358 TGENATNSIGAGN
-3372 GSVGTI
+3372 DGSVGTI

-3446 DGMVTAVGPG
+3446 DGMVTAVAPG
-3456 TATITVTTV
+3456 TATITVTTI
-3465 DGGYTATCTVT
+3465 DGAKTATCEVT
-3476 VTQPTTGVTLNKVNT
+3476 VIQLTTGVTLNKVNT
-3491 TLAVGSTE
+3491 TLAVGSSE
-3499 TLTATVYPT
+3499 TLTATVYPL
-3508 DATDKSVTWKTSNAA
+3508 DATDKSVMWKTSNEA

-3598 TTSNANVA
+3598 TTSNAAVA
-3606 TVTDGVVYAVNA
+3606 TVANGVVYAVNA

-3631 KTATCEVIVRGTI
+3631 KTATCEVTVRGTI

-3656 MFQQALPLTLIK
+3656 MFAQALPLTLIK

-3740 LSQDE
+3740 AAQDE
-3745 VLRHITSE
+3745 VLRHITIE

-3821 SSLQWLANRVTR
+3821 SSLQWVANRVTR

-3880 VLVTAMVNPS
+3880 VLVTGMVNPS

-3921 QPEWAEGISGDLLQ
+3921 QPEWAESISGDLLQ

-4031 PVLFK
+4031 PVLFR

-4093 DGHWLVSGGASV
+4093 SGHWLVSGGLSV

-4208 LRKAESAT
+4208 LRKADANT

-4240 AAPAR
+4240 AAPAKATGRRVSGNR

-4264 DRLVAFADGEVVGAA
+4264 DRLVAFADGEMVGSEELRVKSEEFASA
-4279 TAVSGET
+4279 Q
-4286 ADHTEPLYL
+4286 PLFYL
-4295 SIEGDK
+4295 SIGGDV
-4301 QQGIWFAI
+4301 QTGIWFAI

-4353 TVSGIQLLK
+4353 SVSGIQLPK
-4362 QPTRSGVYIFNGKK
+4362 RPTQSGVYIFNGKK

>member
-21 VAVMVWLFVRKN
+21 VAVMMWLFVRKN

-147 DIYIHF
+147 DIYVHF

-173 MTQGGDYERLI
+173 MTQGGDYERQI
-184 YRNGDGNTYTV
+184 YRNNDGNTYTV

-216 ERDGNSRSKEKVSGL
+216 ERDGNSRSREKVSGL
-231 NDEEIVMPS
+231 NDVVEIDMP
-240 APTVIHPQVTMSTM
+240 AAATVVHPQVTMSTM

-483 RVNWEYGSEPNAV
+483 RVNWEYGNEPNAV

-531 RQKTIDLSRTCV
+531 RQKVIDLSRTCV

-557 LRSWDQP
+557 LRSWDLP
-564 DAIRIASVADWNT
+564 DAMRIASAADWNT

-598 ISTTASCGD
+598 ISTTNSCGD
-607 NGYPYRGT
+607 YNYPYRGI

-629 GNQYEAPFKFVKDA
+629 SNQYEAPFKYVKDA
-643 TFRNLRTAGT
+643 AIRNLRTAGT
-653 IKSSQK
+653 ITSSQK
-659 FIGGIAARTDGNVVI
+659 FIGGIVSQANGNVVI

-683 DGRISGDATNGGLVA
+683 NSSVSGDATSGGLVA
-698 VYGGGGQLTITD
+698 VYVGGGQLTITD
-710 CLFDGVFTGYN
+710 CLFDGAFTGSNCY
-721 SFANGGFVGWSDG
+721 ANGGFVGWSEG

-744 PSKIETRYTGCR
+744 PSKIDTRYSGCH
-756 TWARMRDN
+756 TWARMRNSD
-764 KNLTVTNSHF
+764 NLTVTNSHF
-774 TKSYDES
+774 TKSYDG
-781 TTALHIIRSKADW
+781 TADDLYTIHSKANW
-794 TVFRDSVQNALGKKD
+794 TTFCDAVKSAKGEKD
-809 VNALLDADLS
+809 VNVVLNTDLS
-819 LTNDDIIG
+819 LTNEDIIG
-827 YIDDY
+827 TDY
-832 NSCSYRGTFDG
+832 PYRGTFDG
-843 NGHTL
+843 NGHTI
-848 NITLNKE
+848 NIDIDGYDYFG
-855 SHLFALFLDVTAS
+855 LFKNVTSS
-868 TTIKNLRV
+868 TTIRNVRV
-876 TGTVNGYYDVAALV
+876 TGKVKGRFGFASLV
-890 GNCSIDCTDLNID
+890 GKCSEKCTDLNID
-903 HVHVSANV
+903 HVRVSTDLTSNIEQNGIM
-911 TASATPAG
+911 G
-919 GFVGYV
+919 GFVGV
-925 NVNRKNCQINITDC
+925 VEKGTKVNITDC
-939 LYDGK
+939 LYDGNFV
-944 LTTNNWSPQTAGC
+944 TTLDFKAC
-957 FIGNTDNPKD
+957 FIASASQPNFYD
-967 RYGWHQ
+967 WHQ
-973 TRVYERSSAQ
+973 TRVYEHS
-983 GPGKTGYGMNMWHGA
+983 TGDNGGIYSMNNYIGQSPHNGGWH
-998 SGSIWAT
+998 S
-1005 RPWSDTDCCLSSH
+1005 WSDNDVCLSSH
-1018 DFQEVPEDCRNITD
+1018 DTKIGFDKVPEDCRNITKA
-1032 QDTVIVRMNASM
+1032 DTVLARMNASM

-1211 SVAGIEVEIVPEGHS
+1211 SVAGIEVEIVPEGHEGN
-1226 SDKTTVT
+1226 KTTVT

-1277 NKSNDETLPE
+1277 AKSNDEQLPE
-1287 FTITSGHRFSGY
+1287 FIVTSGHRFSGY

-1396 DQGSLPLQNN
+1396 DQGRLPLENN

-1424 DNTSWLIYDNLN
+1424 DNTSWLIYDTLN

-1443 DSIMHTG
+1443 DSIMHAG

-1455 KYTVYR
+1455 RYTVQR
-1461 KRMEVKPDSVTGEY
+1461 KRMEVKPDSETGEY

-1509 TDCLN
+1509 TDCLAE
-1514 PRDSICEGY
+1514 RDSIFEGY
-1523 YTDVDEQTIYS
+1523 FTDVDGQPISS

-1542 YSRIYH
+1542 YNRIYH
-1548 APVEITYRQLGYD
+1548 TPVEITYRQLGYD
-1561 SFDYFGDR
+1561 SFDYLGDR

-1586 YEGKIVAY
+1586 YQ
-1594 KDSIVGYKDVITGYK
+1594 
-1609 DATTGNT
+1609 DA
-1616 IVFDENETHTPKLT
+1616 
-1630 ATDGVYTTARGWD
+1630 A
-1643 ESTNSVYYEYYT
+1643 
-1655 YENLFDG
+1655 
-1662 DVNTKWNYYKYPAWF
+1662 
-1677 EFKTDKPVSVK
+1677 KT
-1688 QYTMT
+1688 
-1693 TVKYNGSSAGSCPKS
+1693 
-1708 WTLKARVDETD
+1708 L
-1719 AWKTISA
+1719 
-1726 YEDGHM
+1726 H
-1732 TDSEVKAFNFDVADQ
+1732 
-1747 GFYQYFRLE
+1747 
-1756 VTAPIRSNDNSQLA
+1756 
-1770 ELSLTCRGKEG
+1770 
-1781 IVPVPV
+1781 
-1787 YETQPI
+1787 
-1793 IEKFPITVGGV
+1793 
-1804 LYTFGHPVFSVERK
+1804 YTFDYPVFSVARK

-1826 ERYIYNNDTRTGR
+1826 ERYLYNNDTRTGR

-2012 SGAGKKAYA
+2012 SGAGKKAYS

-2026 DEDITTSSAPNMT
+2026 DEDITTSSAPNMV

-2105 IGADGSLYHLV
+2105 TGADGSLYHLV

-2215 WIEMIMT
+2215 WIEMIMV

-2267 ADYFETDGQSWK
+2267 ADYFENDGQSWK
-2279 DRLSAAAGALLSQ
+2279 DRLNAAAGALLSQ

-2298 ANALAKLINDKAN
+2298 ANALTKLINDKAN
-2311 ATRKDDDNNV
+2311 ATRKDDNNNV

-2380 ETTDTTKVKDVSWLD
+2380 EATDTTKVKDVSWLD

-2401 FNEWAEIMK
+2401 FDEWAEIVK
-2410 NHVKDGI
+2410 NHVKDGV
-2417 SYEGVNY
+2417 SYEGIDY
-2424 SKTIYPR
+2424 SKAIYPR

-2493 YLTNDSEDPEA
+2493 YLTNDSEYPEA

-2803 TIDLMIC
+2803 TIDLMIR

-2904 ETDRSQSTFYSGR
+2904 ETDRSQSTYYSGR

-2927 MTGGEVGT
+2927 MTGGQVGT
-2935 TYGSRRLSGY
+2935 TYGSQRLTGY

-2952 YPMNEGS
+2952 YPMNEGT

-2982 RGWSLRLDNDGVA
+2982 RGWSLRLENEGVA
-2995 LKQQALARTAEQDYT
+2995 LTQQALARTAEQDYT

-3015 KTADA
+3015 KTDDA

-3043 GFDDGTLAFRSN
+3043 GFDGGTLTFRSN

-3065 NDDQWHHY
+3065 NDNQWHHY

-3099 SIGGISGGTPYI
+3099 SIGGISGGTPVI
-3111 GACVLTA
+3111 GGCVVGM
-3118 TDNTA
+3118 TDGTV
-3123 NAPARSPLAAPTAA
+3123 NAPARAPLATPMAA
-3137 TGNIV
+3137 TGNTV
-3142 DIGSLHADY
+3142 DLSTLTTDY
-3151 VAQDGDVLTG
+3151 EAKDGDVLTG
-3161 TLGTNV
+3161 KLSKNV
-3167 KISVADG
+3167 KISIADG
-3174 ATITF
+3174 AIVTLNGATI
-3179 NGVTIKFPNTHTRTW
+3179 NGNNYPVYSW
-3194 AGITCSGDAT
+3194 AGITCLGNAT
-3204 IVLSGENT
+3204 IILNGVNSIRGFYDN
-3212 VKGINAGYPGIHIAK
+3212 YPGIYIAK
-3227 GKTLTIKGDGSLT
+3227 DKTLTIQGDGSLNAI
-3240 VSGTAGI
+3240 GRKDGAGI
-3247 GGGEELDCGNIV
+3247 GGGYNIACGNII
-3259 IEAGTINASGYNG
+3259 IEGGTISATGDRWAAG
-3272 GACIGGGKYGSCG
+3272 IGGGYNIACG
-3285 NITITGGNITAEP
+3285 NITITGGIVNAK
-3298 GGGQGAGIGS
+3298 GGKQS
-3308 GHYASCGN
+3308 
-3316 INITGGIINA
+3316 
-3326 TGDYNAAGIGGGWNG
+3326 AGIGGSMYGT
-3341 SCGDIT
+3341 CGNIT
-3347 ITDGVTSLTAT
+3347 ITNDVTSVTAI
-3358 KGEGATNSIGAGKN
+3358 KGEDSPNSIGAGYYGECGTVTIG
-3372 GSVGTI
+3372 GSVGAI
-3378 TIGGT
+3378 
-3383 VYSDGITESPYTFA
+3383 SESPYTYA
-3397 PVKGISLNKTSTT
+3397 PYHSVTGVSLNKTNTT
-3410 LTVGSSETL
+3410 LPVGSSETL
-3419 TATVIPDNATDKSV
+3419 TATVTPANATNKDV
-3433 TWATS
+3433 TWKTS
-3438 NASVATVA
+3438 DTSVATVTN
-3446 DGMVTAVGPG
+3446 GTVTAVAPG
-3456 TATITVTTV
+3456 TATITVTTTE
-3465 DGGYTATCTVT
+3465 DSKTATCTVT

-3491 TLAVGSTE
+3491 TIPIGSTE
-3499 TLTATVYPT
+3499 TLTATVYPPN
-3508 DATDKSVTWKTSNAA
+3508 ATDKSVTWTTSNAA
-3523 VATVAN
+3523 VATVADGIVTAVAV
-3529 GTVTGVAP
+3529 GT
-3537 GIATITVTSSNGSTA
+3537 ATITVTSSNGSTA

-3558 IQPTTGVTLNK
+3558 TQPVTGVSLNK
-3569 TSITLTA
+3569 TSTTLYM
-3576 GSTERLT
+3576 GSTETLK
-3583 ATVAPDN
+3583 ATVAPAD

-3598 TTSNANVA
+3598 MTSNAEVA
-3606 TVTDGVVYAVNA
+3606 TVTNGLVIAVA
-3618 GTATITVTTTDGA
+3618 PGTATITVTTVDGA
-3631 KTATCEVIVRGTI
+3631 KTATCTVTVIMSGLVSD
-3644 VGQLTGNLDELC
+3644 LTGNLDELC
-3656 MFQQALPLTLIK
+3656 MFAQALPLTLIK

-3740 LSQDE
+3740 AAQDE

-3821 SSLQWLANRVTR
+3821 SSMQWVANRVTR
-3833 TVAYGAGEELYF
+3833 TVAYGTGEGIYL

-3856 YTIENCPKWLTLD
+3856 FTIENCPKWLTLD
-3869 KYSDVVPAQDM
+3869 TYSDVVPAQDM

-4093 DGHWLVSGGASV
+4093 SGHWLVSGGASV

-4264 DRLVAFADGEVVGAA
+4264 DRLVAFADGEMVGTAA
-4279 TAVSGET
+4279 FVSGKT

>member
-1 MTTTTIILILSVAV
+1 MRGRLLRLAQDKPWQALMTCGGSAR
-15 AVLTVV
+15 
-21 VAVMVWLFVRKN
+21 W
-33 RELKKKNEVI
+33 
-43 IREIYHSQNIIER
+43 S
-56 AVKHGVSRAALLTA
+56 AALLLA
-70 LLAWLLPQTAGAT
+70 LFAWLMPQGAWAT

-147 DIYIHF
+147 DIYVHF

-173 MTQGGDYERLI
+173 MTQGGDYERQI

-205 LGKKLTFSWDV
+205 LGKKLNFTWDV
-216 ERDGNSRSKEKVSGL
+216 ERDGNSRSREKVSGL
-231 NDEEIVMPS
+231 NDVEIEMP
-240 APTVIHPQVTMSTM
+240 AAATVIHPQVTMSTM

-307 PHDNFT
+307 PHDNFA

-346 ATQLD
+346 ATQVD
-351 DGKAKVKVQ
+351 DGKAKFKVQ

-452 AQRVETSVSG
+452 AQRVETAVSG

-557 LRSWDQP
+557 LRSWDLP
-564 DAIRIASVADWNT
+564 DAMRITSAADWDT
-577 FRSKV
+577 FCQRVKD
-582 QEAKGQ
+582 AKGQ
-588 YDVNAILCTD
+588 YDVNAVLCAD
-598 ISTTASCGD
+598 ITTSNYCGAD
-607 NGYPYRGT
+607 GATYRGT

-624 VNIST
+624 YNKQNY
-629 GNQYEAPFKFVKDA
+629 NQQYVGPFYSVGDA
-643 TFRNLRTAGT
+643 TIRNLHTAGT
-653 IKSSQK
+653 ITSSQK
-659 FIGGIAARTDGNVVI
+659 FVGGITAWSNGNTII
-674 ENCRSSVTI
+674 ENCRSSVNIGSTVN
-683 DGRISGDATNGGLVA
+683 GDATNGGIVA
-698 VYGGGGQLTITD
+698 ACGGGQLTIVD
-710 CLFDGVFTGYN
+710 CLFDGSLTGSN
-721 SFANGGFVGWSDG
+721 SHSIGGFVGWSNG
-734 KINIV
+734 KVTIV

-744 PSKIETRYTGCR
+744 PSKIETKYDGCR
-756 TWARMRDN
+756 TWARMRDS

-781 TTALHIIRSKADW
+781 TTNLYVIRSKADW
-794 TVFRDSVQNALGKKD
+794 TTFREAVWNAMGEKD
-809 VNALLDADLS
+809 VNAVLDADLS
-819 LTNDDIIG
+819 LTTSDIIG
-827 YIDDY
+827 YSYD
-832 NSCSYRGTFDG
+832 YRGTFDG

-848 NITLNKE
+848 TIDFDRDDE
-855 SHLFALFLDVTAS
+855 FGLFHRVTSS
-868 TTIKNLRV
+868 TTIRNLRV
-876 TGTVNGYYDVAALV
+876 TGKVKGRFYYAALV
-890 GNCSIDCTDLNID
+890 GKCRDKCTDLNID
-903 HVHVSANV
+903 HVRVSADLSSNIEHNGNM
-911 TASATPAG
+911 G
-919 GFVGYV
+919 GFVGRV
-925 NVNRKNCQINITDC
+925 EKGTKVNITDC
-939 LYDGK
+939 LYDGNFV
-944 LTTNNWSPQTAGC
+944 TTLDFKAC
-957 FIGNTDNPKD
+957 FIAFGEQPNFYD
-967 RYGWHQ
+967 WHQ
-973 TRVYERSSAQ
+973 TRVYEHS
-983 GPGKTGYGMNMWHGA
+983 TGDDGGMYSMNNYIGQSPHNGGWHA
-998 SGSIWAT
+998 
-1005 RPWSDTDCCLSSH
+1005 WSDNDVCLSSH
-1018 DFQEVPEDCRNITD
+1018 NSKIGFEKVPEDCRNITD
-1032 QDTVIVRMNASM
+1032 QDTVIVRMNASK

-1124 TVDGGVVDY
+1124 TTDDGVVDY
-1133 FRVYRRVEG
+1133 FEVYRRMEG
-1142 TTEWGEP
+1142 TTDWGKP
-1149 IADQIDKMGYED
+1149 IATGIDKMGYED

-1211 SVAGIEVEIVPEGHS
+1211 SVAGIEVEIVPEGHEGN
-1226 SDKTTVT
+1226 KTTVT

-1246 YYGGQSIT
+1246 YYGGQSVT
-1254 YTVTPVSG
+1254 YNVTPVG
-1262 DNIKLERGSMPVTFD
+1262 ADNVKLERGTMPVTFD
-1277 NKSNDETLPE
+1277 GKSNDETLPD
-1287 FTITSGHRFSGY
+1287 FIITNGHRFSGY

-1320 VHNAAGDLVETA
+1320 VHNAAGDLVETGF
-1332 YDGSFSFR
+1332 DGSFSFR

-1354 HTFTDGGYYKGSAGH
+1354 HTFANDGYYKGAAGH
-1369 NFTDDVAQIYFYDA
+1369 NFTDDVAQIYFYD
-1383 TKVRLAGRVVGGD
+1383 TKKVRLAGRVVGGD
-1396 DQGSLPLQNN
+1396 DQGRLPLENN
-1406 LSRNNLGDDLTMV
+1406 LSRNNLGDNLTMV

-1482 RWKVQQV
+1482 RWKVTQI
-1489 YCKGYATLFQDGQV
+1489 YCKGHATLFQDGQV

-1514 PRDSICEGY
+1514 PRDSIFEGY

-1548 APVEITYRQLGYD
+1548 APVEITYRQLNYD

-1594 KDSIVGYKDVITGYK
+1594 KDSIVGYKDVIVGYK

-1616 IVFDENETHTPKLT
+1616 IDENETHSPKLT
-1630 ATDGVYTTARGWD
+1630 ATNGVYYHDD
-1643 ESTNSVYYEYYT
+1643 EHYN
-1655 YENLFDG
+1655 NLFDG
-1662 DVNTKWNYYKYPAWF
+1662 DKSNKWWYYKYPAWV
-1677 EFKTDKPVSVK
+1677 EFKTDYPVCVK

-1693 TVKYNGSSAGSCPKS
+1693 SAEYHGNINGFSPKS
-1708 WTLKARVDETD
+1708 WILRGRASEEDEWTIISIVD
-1719 AWKTISA
+1719 
-1726 YEDGHM
+1726 DGHM
-1732 TDSEVKAFNFDVADQ
+1732 TDAKSKSYTFNVTDQ
-1747 GFYQYFRLE
+1747 GLYQYFRLE
-1756 VTAPIRSNDNSQLA
+1756 LTESLYGYDPQLA
-1770 ELSLTCRGKEG
+1770 ELSFTCRGKEG
-1781 IVPVPV
+1781 TRPVPV
-1787 YETQPI
+1787 YETLPI

-1804 LYTFGHPVFSVERK
+1804 LYTFDYPVFSVARK

-1826 ERYIYNNDTRTGR
+1826 ERYLYNNDTRTGR

-1857 NGLDQETVELNAEG
+1857 NGLDQETVELNADG

-1908 EPLRGYVLNL
+1908 EPLQGYVLNL

-1945 GSSATLSKGSTL
+1945 GSSATLSKGSAL
-1957 KLSYEVEMQFKGG
+1957 KLAYDVDMQFKGG

-2012 SGAGKKAYA
+2012 SGAGKKGYA

-2026 DEDITTSSAPNMT
+2026 DEDITTSSAPNMV
-2039 GADADLYIGVVQNTV
+2039 GADADLYIGVVQNMV
-2054 VTPMS
+2054 VQPMS
-2059 TIRAIP
+2059 TIRAIT
-2065 DAMYQQMLGSKG
+2065 DEMYQKMLAREG
-2077 GSIKGGTSQGDSITV
+2077 GSINVGTTNGDSIMV

-2105 IGADGSLYHLV
+2105 TGADGSLYHLV
-2116 RDVSLGYGPQVTSQ
+2116 RDVSLGYGPQMDSH

-2140 ELLPKLVQEIRDLL
+2140 ELLPRLAQEIRDLL

-2201 LKDEVLEKYNNMVL
+2201 LKDEVLQKYNNMVL
-2215 WIEMIMT
+2215 WIEMIMV

-2267 ADYFETDGQSWK
+2267 ADYFENDGQSWK
-2279 DRLSAAAGALLSQ
+2279 DRLNAAAGALLSQ
-2292 PGLVSA
+2292 PGLASA
-2298 ANALAKLINDKAN
+2298 ANALTKLINDKAN
-2311 ATRKDDDNNV
+2311 ATRKDDNNNV

-2358 ESFNIVMGSKSH
+2358 ESFNLVMGSKSH

-2401 FNEWAEIMK
+2401 FNEWAEIVK
-2410 NHVKDGI
+2410 NHVKDGV
-2417 SYEGVNY
+2417 SYQGIDY
-2424 SKTIYPR
+2424 SKAIYPR

-2493 YLTNDSEDPEA
+2493 YLTNDSEYPEA

-2538 RKIILSPGEVVTK
+2538 RKIILTPGEVVTK

-2580 DELSLD
+2580 DKLSLD

-2601 GDKWVMNTNAQ
+2601 GDKWVMNTYAQ

-2711 TTASPI
+2711 TTSSPI

-2782 QFTGNGSVESE
+2782 QFTGQGSVESE

-2803 TIDLMIC
+2803 TIDLMIR

-2835 SDRKLKAIIDDQTF
+2835 SDRTLKAIIDDQTF

-2867 SQADSIL
+2867 SQADSTL

-2890 PYNGTGRLIFGRTN
+2890 AYNGTGRLIFGRTN

-2982 RGWSLRLDNDGVA
+2982 RGWSLRLENEGVA
-2995 LKQQALARTAEQDYT
+2995 LTQQALARTAEQDYT

-3043 GFDDGTLAFRSN
+3043 GFDGGTLAFRSN

-3065 NDDQWHHY
+3065 NDNQWHHY

-3099 SIGGISGGTPYI
+3099 SLGGISGGVPYI
-3111 GACVLTA
+3111 GACVLDVTG
-3118 TDNTA
+3118 N
-3123 NAPARSPLAAPTAA
+3123 NASALARQGAPRAAA
-3137 TGNIV
+3137 TGNTV
-3142 DIGSLHADY
+3142 DLSTIYSDY
-3151 VAQDGDVLTG
+3151 EAKDGEILTG
-3161 TLGTNV
+3161 KLGTNV

-3174 ATITF
+3174 ATVTF
-3179 NGVTIKFPNTHTRTW
+3179 NGVTIDFPYAWAWGW

-3204 IVLSGENT
+3204 IILSGTNT
-3212 VKGINAGYPGIHIAK
+3212 VEGMNADHPGIHIAK
-3227 GKTLTIKGDGSLT
+3227 GKTLTIKGEGSLT
-3240 VSGTAGI
+3240 VSGGNRAAGI
-3247 GGGEELDCGNIV
+3247 GGGAKLDCGNIV
-3259 IEAGTINASGYNG
+3259 IEAGTVNASSYGG
-3272 GACIGGGKYGSCG
+3272 GAGIGGGDYGSCG
-3285 NITITGGNITAEP
+3285 NITITGGNITAKP

-3308 GHYASCGN
+3308 GYGASCGN

-3326 TGDYNAAGIGGGWNG
+3326 TGGYRAAGIGGGWYG

-3358 KGEGATNSIGAGKN
+3358 TGENATNSIGAGN
-3372 GSVGTI
+3372 DGSVGTI

-3397 PVKGISLNKTSTT
+3397 PVKGISLNKNSTT

-3433 TWATS
+3433 TWTTS
-3438 NASVATVA
+3438 NASVVTVA
-3446 DGMVTAVGPG
+3446 NGTVTAVAPG
-3456 TATITVTTV
+3456 TATITVTAN
-3465 DGGYTATCTVT
+3465 DGSDVTATCEVT
-3476 VTQPTTGVTLNKVNT
+3476 VIQLTTGVSLNKVNA

-3508 DATDKSVTWKTSNAA
+3508 DATDKSVTWKTSNEA

-3529 GTVTGVAP
+3529 GTVTAVAP
-3537 GIATITVTSSNGSTA
+3537 GTATITVTSSNGSTA

-3590 ATDKSVTW
+3590 ATDKGVTW

-3631 KTATCEVIVRGTI
+3631 KTATCEVTVRGTI
-3644 VGQLTGNLDELC
+3644 VDYLTGYVDELC

-3740 LSQDE
+3740 GSADE
-3745 VLRHITSE
+3745 ILRRITSE

-3821 SSLQWLANRVTR
+3821 SSLQWLANRLLQK
-3833 TVAYGAGEELYF
+3833 VAYGAGEELYF

-3869 KYSDVVPAQDM
+3869 AYSDVVPAQSM
-3880 VLVTAMVNPS
+3880 VVITATVNRS

-3947 DEIDIDSRDIVGAFG
+3947 DEIDIDARDIVGVFAQDG
-3962 RDGQCHGYA
+3962 RCHGFA

-3995 RDLYFKLW
+3995 RALTFKLW

-4031 PVLFK
+4031 PVLFR

-4093 DGHWLVSGGASV
+4093 SGHWLVSGGLSV

-4208 LRKAESAT
+4208 LRKADANT

-4240 AAPAR
+4240 AAPAKATGRRVSGNR

-4264 DRLVAFADGEVVGAA
+4264 DRLVAFADGEMVGTAA
-4279 TAVSGET
+4279 AVSGET

-4353 TVSGIQLLK
+4353 TVSGIQLPK
-4362 QPTRSGVYIFNGKK
+4362 RPTQSGVYIFNGKK